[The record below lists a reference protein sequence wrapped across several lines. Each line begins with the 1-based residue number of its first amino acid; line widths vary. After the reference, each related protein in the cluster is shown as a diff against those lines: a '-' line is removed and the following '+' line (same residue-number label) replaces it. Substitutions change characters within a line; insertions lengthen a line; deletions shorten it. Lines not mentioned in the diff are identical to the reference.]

1 MKASAALLASVLSLC
16 TLQGCTPM
24 VMRKPSTPPAEAAT
38 DSSGGIRVMGADHRF
53 ADVSIRSVARQAQ
66 DLRGV
71 EPITILALSGGG
83 ADGAF
88 GAGALVGLTHAGARP
103 KFSVVT
109 GVSAGAF
116 LAAYAFLGPEW
127 DQQLIDAYTSGR
139 AEHLLQPRGFGM
151 IFDSSVYRGRPL
163 EQLIEHYLSDALIQA
178 VAHEAASGRLLLVAT
193 TNVETGE
200 TVIWDLG
207 SIAMNGGP
215 SARTLFRDVL
225 VASASVPGMFPP
237 VMIRVPGAQSDY
249 SEAHVDGTTTVPF
262 LVPSA
267 LLQAAG
273 EVADH
278 SPPAVYVIVDGQLS
292 EEPTSVPLRF
302 RPIVSRS
309 ISAGLTHMTRTT
321 LELTAT
327 TALVEGASLQYSA
340 IPTAYPNLAPFD
352 FRTATMRSLYQYGY
366 ECAHTGRLWVYS
378 QGAVTDHAHHDEFA
392 SGQRTHCPSD
402 DGYLARFAVR

>member
-1 MKASAALLASVLSLC
+1 MKATAVLLMCVLSLC
-16 TLQGCTPM
+16 GLQGCTPI
-24 VMRKPSTPPAEAAT
+24 VMRTPSPSLEAAA
-38 DSSGGIRVMGADHRF
+38 DSPGGIRVMGADQRF
-53 ADVSIRSVARQAQ
+53 ADVSIRSVARRAQ
-66 DLRGV
+66 DLRGG
-71 EPITILALSGGG
+71 EPVTILALSGGG

-127 DQQLIDAYTSGR
+127 DQQLIDSYTSGR
-139 AEHLLQPRGFGM
+139 AEHLLQPRGLGM

-163 EQLIEHYLSDALIQA
+163 EQLVDHYLSDALVQA
-178 VAHEAASGRLLLVAT
+178 VAHEAATGRLLLVAT
-193 TNVETGE
+193 TNVDTGE
-200 TVIWDLG
+200 TVVWDLG

-215 SARTLFRDVL
+215 NAKALFRDVL

-237 VMIRVPGAQSDY
+237 VIIRVQGEGGDY

-267 LLQAAG
+267 LLHATGQVAG
-273 EVADH
+273 H
-278 SPPAVYVIVDGQLS
+278 SPPEVYVIVDGRLGQ
-292 EEPTSVPLRF
+292 EPTSVQLRF
-302 RPIVSRS
+302 RKIVSRS

-327 TALVEGASLQYSA
+327 TAQLQGATLQYSA

-352 FRTATMRSLYQYGY
+352 FRTSTMRSLYQYGY
-366 ECAHTGRLWVYS
+366 ECAHTGRLWVGS
-378 QGAVTDHAHHDEFA
+378 QAAVAEHPQHGESA
-392 SGQRTHCPSD
+392 SGQRIGCPAD
-402 DGYLARFAVR
+402 DDYIARFAVR